1 MKLISTK
8 ISYDSITSRFAGV
21 VPSLVDY
28 WEVPEIFHC
37 GSDTNSEK
45 YYSYSAAV
53 KRAAEYNIPSVQLG
67 YGAEFV
73 GFDVDNILEFT
84 KGNYGLIPSDVILPN
99 LKDKDGNDIEI
110 TDFTDFY
117 VNLPDGEGGFYDL
130 SWPKKVTCRKNN
142 GEEVELILDPHY
154 EGRKIV
160 VGKLLDDCKV
170 EYSEIK
176 VLTYNTLNK
185 WYSFFRKYYELIEG
199 PDYTRVY
206 ENAID
211 YYNKEIKVKNNDTKA
226 YYDEL
231 DNVFKARGGKEMY
244 KWMTNNC
251 FIQYN
256 IPAEFSDEWSTTY
269 LTFPD
274 AIKWYYWFR
283 ERAEKYTHTENL
295 EDCKD
300 TDDCCDCTE
309 YIKLGGYEFYKSLRD
324 WVENLEIDNSY
335 ATNSASITIPI
346 SFSNSIDDLG
356 EYAIFSNDWE
366 EEVDYHNTLVNA
378 PGTVV
383 NIPYLIDEE
392 TGDKTTLNDT
402 YVIRDGNARGYEN
415 NEYYENVFNEDDW
428 FNYTDYYRNH
438 NPHEFASEGITS
450 YTFSPING
458 KIIYNPGN
466 YVDERITEIIPIK
479 NIENVC
485 IDGSTYDVIDGKYVE
500 MCYSDGS
507 IADLKYRSGKLQV
520 FKDGD
525 LEYVT
530 FNGKRKYVVY
540 DSSGNER
547 IYFLDEYACH
557 DEGCPVLKGRFVIFD
572 NLIYLINEVENTNDA
587 LILDDYDTRRVY
599 PVLDSYFTFK
609 NITLYISNGSIL
621 IQDELIYNE
630 NNNTYYYTFK
640 NLGEKELRILGVRN
654 FEILNEN
661 EIKVWYRYD
670 VINCR
675 IVSGYTDTKVELLRR
690 KEISVDDMGNTLPGY
705 FRSIIDL
712 NRIRLVYEN
721 NNIVPNKVYVDG
733 VETDTSAVTFSRYN
747 TPYDECTL
755 DILYRVGEVSD
766 LKPITNIVRR
776 VNDIDEETGEVIG
789 YHYEPDDDLF
799 NGNIIE
805 SIEFYYRD
813 IYGNKAELFDEDGN
827 LFFANND
834 DALDV
839 IASCEDAFKA
849 ADDENIVDV
858 MYCDIK
864 YYIGAVI
871 RKVEETSEEDEEE
884 TADWHYELDTSFHKG
899 VMYIDT
905 VYVTKEVGTYY
916 LTSNKTFTFKYYKL
930 SQDIDSIYVS
940 DLRASLTWDS
950 STYFEI
956 QPLLYVYTTNGAT
969 ELVDGNIFGVDENG
983 NVKWSP
989 NNNTMVT
996 PIFRR
1001 EHNLASSYPQNV
1013 DSNIYIDRGINA
1025 AYEKLLKL
1033 QEVRTM
1039 EALENLAN
1047 SSDISGF
1054 KINDY

>member
-1 MKLISTK
+1 MKIISTK

-37 GSDTNSEK
+37 GDNTNCEK
-45 YYSYSAAV
+45 YYSHSLAV
-53 KRAAEYNIPSVQLG
+53 KRAAEYNIPPFQLR
-67 YGAEFV
+67 YGSEFV
-73 GFDVDNILEFT
+73 RFDVKNILEFT

-99 LKDKDGNDIEI
+99 LKDEEGNDIEI

-117 VNLPDGEGGFYDL
+117 VNLPNGEGGFYDL
-130 SWPKKVTCRKNN
+130 SWPKKVECTKNN
-142 GEEVELILDPHY
+142 GEKVELILDPHY
-154 EGRKIV
+154 EGRKII

-185 WYSFFRKYYELIEG
+185 WYSFFRKYYELIDG
-199 PDYTRVY
+199 PDYARVY

-211 YYNKEIKVKNNDTKA
+211 YYNKEIKVKNNDAKA
-226 YYDEL
+226 YYEEL
-231 DNVFKARGGKEMY
+231 DRLFKARGGEEMY

-256 IPAEFSDEWSTTY
+256 IPARFSDEWATTY

-274 AIKWYYWFR
+274 ALKWYYWFS
-283 ERAEKYTHTENL
+283 ERVEKYTHAENL
-295 EDCKD
+295 EDCKE
-300 TDDCCDCTE
+300 TDDCCDCNE
-309 YIKLGGYEFYKSLRD
+309 YIKLGGYEFYKYLRD
-324 WVENLEIDNSY
+324 WVDNFEIDDSY

-346 SFSNSIDDLG
+346 SFTNSIDDLG
-356 EYAIFSNDWE
+356 EYSIFSNEWKDE
-366 EEVDYHNTLVNA
+366 TDYHNTLANA

-383 NIPYLIDEE
+383 NRPYLTDEE

-402 YVIRDGNARGYEN
+402 YIISNGITKGYEYN
-415 NEYYENVFNEDDW
+415 DFYENVFKEDDW
-428 FNYTDYYRNH
+428 GNYTDYYRNH
-438 NPHEFASEGITS
+438 NPQEFASDGITA

-466 YVDERITEIIPIK
+466 DVDERITEIIPIK
-479 NIENVC
+479 KIDNVC
-485 IDGSTYDVIDGKYVE
+485 INGLTYEVIDGKYVE

-525 LEYVT
+525 LEYVM
-530 FNGKRKYVVY
+530 FNGKRKYVTC
-540 DSSGNER
+540 DSYGKER
-547 IYFLDEYACH
+547 VYFLDEYACH
-557 DEGCPVLKGRFVIFD
+557 DEGCPVSSGRFVIFD
-572 NLIYLINEVENTNDA
+572 NLIYLISESNGANDT
-587 LILDDYDTRRVY
+587 LVLDDYDSKRVY
-599 PVLDSYFTFK
+599 PVLDGYFTFK
-609 NITLYISNGSIL
+609 NMTLYISNGIVL
-621 IQDELIYNE
+621 VQDDLVYNE
-630 NNNTYYYTFK
+630 DNNTYYYSYK
-640 NLGEKELRILGVRN
+640 NIGEEELRILDVKK
-654 FEILNEN
+654 FEIINEN
-661 EIKVWYRYD
+661 EIKVWYRYEI
-670 VINCR
+670 VNCR
-675 IVSGYTDTKVELLRR
+675 VVSGYTDTKVELLRR
-690 KEISVDDMGNTLPGY
+690 KEISVDDVGNTLPGY
-705 FRSIIDL
+705 FRSVIDL
-712 NRIRLVYEN
+712 NRIRLVYN
-721 NNIVPNKVYVDG
+721 GDVIDPTHVKIDG
-733 VETDTSAVTFSRYN
+733 ESVTTNSVGFSRYN

-766 LKPITNIVRR
+766 LKPITNIV
-776 VNDIDEETGEVIG
+776 DEEDNPVNN
-789 YHYEPDDDLF
+789 LF

-813 IYGNKAELFDEDGN
+813 IYGNKAELLDDEGN
-827 LFFANND
+827 LFFAND
-834 DALDV
+834 DNALDV
-839 IASCEDAFKA
+839 IASCEKAFEE
-849 ADDENIVDV
+849 ADDENISDV

-871 RKVEETSEEDEEE
+871 KKVEENE
-884 TADWHYELDTSFHKG
+884 DWHYELDTNFHRG
-899 VMYIDT
+899 VMYVDT

-916 LTSNKTFTFKYYKL
+916 LTDNKSFTFKYYKL
-930 SQDIDSIYVS
+930 SQDIESIYVS

-956 QPLLYVYTTNGAT
+956 QPLLYVYTSNGTT
-969 ELVDGNIFGVDENG
+969 ELVDGNIFGKDSNG

-989 NNNTMVT
+989 NNNTMIT

-1001 EHNLASSYPQNV
+1001 EYNLASSYPQNV
-1013 DSNIYIDRGINA
+1013 DSNIYIDRGVNA
-1025 AYEKLLKL
+1025 SYEKLLKL
-1033 QEVRTM
+1033 QEVRSM

-1054 KINDY
+1054 KINNY